1 MEKVSA
7 HESILAMHEKTK
19 ADGIESVAERFD
31 NQGKR
36 CGFCEKGISCQL
48 CSLGPCRITAKA
60 SKGACG
66 IGPDAMAMRNLLHNN
81 IMGISAYTY
90 HAVEC
95 AKTLKEAANG
105 SDIFSIQEPEKLK
118 AFATTLGISTDGD
131 VSKIANDVADFM
143 IAEINSDSDTESK
156 MVEAFAPPERKEL
169 WRKLGIF
176 PGGPLHECMSATTAS
191 MTNVDTS
198 YVSLALKALR
208 LGVASTYGAL
218 VPLEMC
224 HDILF
229 TTPKPHKSYVDLGI
243 IEKDY
248 VNIVVNG
255 HEPFVGASLIKVIKD
270 DPTLNEK
277 ARAAGAKGIHIVGS
291 IETGQELMQRFECDD
306 VFVGLTGN
314 WLTEEYVLATG
325 AVDVFASDMNCTT
338 PTLGE
343 YAKKYNATIVPVSKL
358 VALEGVDKR
367 VNFNPKDAKNV
378 ALELINIAI
387 ANYNNRKDKGSQ
399 TSDKKTEVITGCS
412 TEAVLGV
419 LGGSLDPLL
428 DAIKGGTVKGVVAL
442 ISCTTLTNGPQD
454 ALTISVAKE
463 LIKRD
468 ILVLSAGCGN
478 AALQVAG
485 LTTAEAADLAGDK
498 LGGLCKA
505 LSIPP
510 ILSFGTCS
518 DTGRIANLVTAV
530 AGALGVGVSD
540 LPVAVTA
547 PEYLEQ
553 KAVIDAFFAVA
564 FGLYTHVSPTPP
576 VLGAPE
582 LVSLLTEGVEEVTG
596 GKIAVGDDP
605 VAIVDG
611 IEAHINKKR
620 AALGI

>member
-1 MEKVSA
+1 
-7 HESILAMHEKTK
+7 
-19 ADGIESVAERFD
+19 
-31 NQGKR
+31 
-36 CGFCEKGISCQL
+36 
-48 CSLGPCRITAKA
+48 
-60 SKGACG
+60 
-66 IGPDAMAMRNLLHNN
+66 
-81 IMGISAYTY
+81 MGISAYTF

-95 AKTLKEAANG
+95 VKTLKAAANG
-105 SDIFSIQEPEKLK
+105 SDIFSIKDPDKLK
-118 AFATTLGISTDGD
+118 GLAGTLGISTDGD
-131 VSKIANDVADFM
+131 INKVANDVADF
-143 IAEINSDSDTESK
+143 ILSEINADSDAESK
-156 MVEAFAPPERKEL
+156 IVEAFAPESRKEL

-176 PGGPLHECMSATTAS
+176 PGGPLHEAMSASTSA

-208 LGVASTYGAL
+208 LGIASGYGAL

-229 TTPKPHKSYVDLGI
+229 GTPSPHKSYVDLGI
-243 IEKDY
+243 LDKDY

-255 HEPFVGASLIKVIKD
+255 HEPFVGAALIKVIQD
-270 DPTLNEK
+270 DPSLNER
-277 ARAAGAKGIHIVGS
+277 ARAAGAKGIHVVGS
-291 IETGQELMQRFECDD
+291 IETGQELIQRFPVDD

-314 WLTEEYVLATG
+314 WLNEEFVLATG
-325 AVDVFASDMNCTT
+325 TVDVFAADMNCTV
-338 PTLGE
+338 PTLNE
-343 YAKKYNATIVPVSKL
+343 YATKYNATIVPVSKL
-358 VALEGVDKR
+358 VALEGVDRR
-367 VNFNPKDAKNV
+367 VNYVPEKAKDIANELIDI
-378 ALELINIAI
+378 ALENFS
-387 ANYNNRKDKGSQ
+387 NRKDKPSAPC
-399 TSDKKTEVITGCS
+399 DVKTEVIAGCS

-428 DAIKGGTVKGVVAL
+428 DAIKNGTVKGVVAL
-442 ISCTTLTNGPQD
+442 VSCTTLTNGPQD
-454 ALTISVAKE
+454 ALSIAVAKE

-478 AALQVAG
+478 AAMQVGG
-485 LTTAEAADLAGDK
+485 LTSLDAADLAGEK
-498 LGGLCKA
+498 LKGLCNA

-530 AGALGVGVSD
+530 ANALGVD
-540 LPVAVTA
+540 TAQLPVAVTA

-576 VLGAPE
+576 VLGAPQ
-582 LVSLLTEGVEEVTG
+582 LVELLTAGVEGVTG
-596 GKIAVGDDP
+596 GKVAVGEDP

-611 IEAHINKKR
+611 IEDHINKKR